1 MGGTIWGNQSL
12 TIKNSIV
19 FIDKK
24 NLIKAHITFG
34 KDLNK
39 LMPECNDQDA
49 NMAGII
55 YKFKNI
61 NNF

>member
-12 TIKNSIV
+12 TIKNSLV

-34 KDLNK
+34 KELNK
-39 LMPECNDQDA
+39 LMPECND
-49 NMAGII
+49 
-55 YKFKNI
+55 
-61 NNF
+61 